1 MSRFQFVAFVGAL
14 VLHAGILLFGG
25 LLMPHPAKGTDTQ
38 EDVALVDDS
47 DPDKADQD
55 KKKDEQEKVKADE
68 SQDEEK
74 APEITQPAE
83 PMPDVQSL
91 ASLDAAAAGPA
102 LDALSLNDLE
112 AALGPA
118 EGGMSF
124 GQGFSLA
131 SGGRIGAAGGA
142 AGPSMEEI
150 ATIADLD
157 QRPRAIAQSSPMYP
171 AELRR
176 RRVEGTVNIVFL
188 VDTDGHVTNPTVEKS
203 TDPGF
208 ERPALEAVRRWRFE
222 PGTRQG
228 RKVQFKMRVPITFR
242 AG

>member
-1 MSRFQFVAFVGAL
+1 MSRFQIAAVVGAL
-14 VLHAGILLFGG
+14 LLHAGILLFGG
-25 LLMPHPAKGTDTQ
+25 LVLPRRPEGAEVRK
-38 EDVALVDDS
+38 DVALIDEA
-47 DPDKADQD
+47 DPDKTDKAD
-55 KKKDEQEKVKADE
+55 KKDEEKVKTDE
-68 SQDEEK
+68 RQDEDRP
-74 APEITQPAE
+74 PEISVTAE
-83 PMPDVQSL
+83 PMPDTRNL
-91 ASLDAAAAGPA
+91 ANLDAEAAGPA

-112 AALGPA
+112 GALNPG

-131 SGGRIGAAGGA
+131 SGGRIGAAGGPG
-142 AGPSMEEI
+142 GPSLEEI
-150 ATIADLD
+150 AAVADLD
-157 QRPRAIAQSSPMYP
+157 QRPQAVAQNAPMYP

-176 RRVEGTVNIVFL
+176 RRVEGTVTLVFL
-188 VDTDGHVTNPTVEKS
+188 VDTEGRVVNPTVEKS

-228 RKVQFKMRVPITFR
+228 HKVQFKMRVPITFR